1 MKLKYQM
8 RGLGIGIMVTAL
20 LMGVAMEKGIP
31 LSDAEIKAKALEL
44 GMVERENLKLTDLQE
59 ESPLPT
65 GASSAGEGDVIP
77 DGSGTGSVPETDES
91 VQAGS
96 ASESGTMTESGTAPG
111 GNDPENGGSGVQ
123 DGGEIPSNG
132 DESSRAKDAVTV
144 TIEFGVTSAHVSE
157 LLEEAGLVEDAASF
171 DAYLCSNGYSRK
183 ITAGVYEIQPG
194 TSEVEIIEI
203 ITKNR

>member
-65 GASSAGEGDVIP
+65 GASSAGEGD
-77 DGSGTGSVPETDES
+77 
-91 VQAGS
+91 
-96 ASESGTMTESGTAPG
+96 
-111 GNDPENGGSGVQ
+111 
-123 DGGEIPSNG
+123 
-132 DESSRAKDAVTV
+132 SS
-144 TIEFGVTSAHVSE
+144 
-157 LLEEAGLVEDAASF
+157 
-171 DAYLCSNGYSRK
+171 
-183 ITAGVYEIQPG
+183 
-194 TSEVEIIEI
+194 
-203 ITKNR
+203 